1 MSRFIGWCLV
11 GFIGLIP
18 NLSFAATQN
27 EAVAQCNA
35 YADSIRG
42 IGTSRS
48 PFNIRCSEGAAT
60 EFYQT
65 YVASGQCQ
73 TQILSPTQGF
83 VTFTGTLFITTYN
96 CTTGNEEP
104 GSPTE
109 SPDYAVSNFPFVIDE
124 NNPNQCTTNF
134 IDNYGLKAQT
144 ANGSGAVCDKGCG
157 GNVAVGF
164 DASGGGFF
172 TSFSGTGV
180 ACVPNSTNTPVPP
193 DGNPNIDTDG
203 DGIPDSLDRCPK
215 DPTDSCELPDG
226 SRDSDGDGVPDYDSA
241 PGGNGPNAPGSGE
254 GGEGDPVNPLDKL
267 VASGGGACITPPSCT
282 GNTLFCNMLYQQWA
296 ARCQQTGMAG
306 EKPDP
311 SNGNGGTGNAA
322 LGEKLDQLHQDN
334 LDAWRGGDDIGPG
347 SDGNFSDILSNRRI
361 TVSDLDTGGFGF
373 PRSCPQILSQDV
385 NFSVMGAAFVIPI
398 SQVPFCDVLVW
409 LGYLI
414 VAFASYGGV
423 MILLKG
429 VD

>member
-1 MSRFIGWCLV
+1 MFRFIGWCLV

-18 NLSFAATQN
+18 NLSFAQSSS
-27 EAVAQCNA
+27 EAVATCQSTLQQIRQRDPIVCN
-35 YADSIRG
+35 SNPG
-42 IGTSRS
+42 V
-48 PFNIRCSEGAAT
+48 N
-60 EFYQT
+60 YQT
-65 YVASGQCQ
+65 STVEAVSSCVIVMTDTTFGYVDLKANLIVS
-73 TQILSPTQGF
+73 
-83 VTFTGTLFITTYN
+83 TYN
-96 CTTGNEEP
+96 CTTGEEEP
-104 GSPTE
+104 YSPQLIEGWYKNRWGFNSTGPVE
-109 SPDYAVSNFPFVIDE
+109 PA
-124 NNPNQCTTNF
+124 CTQNF
-134 IDNYGLKAQT
+134 IPNYGLKAQT
-144 ANGSGAVCDKGCG
+144 PNGSGAVCDGGCG
-157 GNVAVGF
+157 GVVAVGF

-180 ACVPNSTNTPVPP
+180 SCTPDSTNTPVPP
-193 DGNPNIDTDG
+193 DGNPNRDSDG

-215 DPTDSCELPDG
+215 DPTDSCDLPDG

-241 PGGNGPNAPGSGE
+241 PGGNGPNAPGPGE

-334 LDAWRGGDDIGPG
+334 LDSWRGGDDIGPG
-347 SDGNFSDILSNRRI
+347 SDGNFSDILSSRRI
-361 TVSDLDTGGFGF
+361 TVSDLDTSGFGF

-385 NFSVMGAAFVIPI
+385 NFSLMGAAFVIPI

-414 VAFASYGGV
+414 VAFASYSGV